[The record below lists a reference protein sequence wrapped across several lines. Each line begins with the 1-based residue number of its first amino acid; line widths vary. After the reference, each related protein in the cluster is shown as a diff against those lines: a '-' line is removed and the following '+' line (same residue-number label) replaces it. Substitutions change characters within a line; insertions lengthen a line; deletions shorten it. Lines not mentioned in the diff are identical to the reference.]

1 MFCIKKYS
9 RNHYKIGDNMYI
21 ILIIKTIILYF
32 VITLAYRI
40 MGKKEVGEL
49 SIIDLMVTFLIAEM
63 AAICIEETKESVF
76 VSIVPIITLVIIQI
90 SLSYICM
97 KSNKIRN
104 FIDGKPTV
112 IIKNGKVV
120 FSKMTKLR
128 YTLDDLLSQLREQG
142 IKNIQEVD
150 YAVLENSGELSVFQ
164 NTKDYPIPIILDGV
178 IDYDILK
185 EIGKNEYWIQTLL
198 SKNNVKLEEV
208 FYAFYT
214 HKKTYMIKKSDLL

>member
-1 MFCIKKYS
+1 
-9 RNHYKIGDNMYI
+9 
-21 ILIIKTIILYF
+21 
-32 VITLAYRI
+32 
-40 MGKKEVGEL
+40 
-49 SIIDLMVTFLIAEM
+49 
-63 AAICIEETKESVF
+63 
-76 VSIVPIITLVIIQI
+76 
-90 SLSYICM
+90 
-97 KSNKIRN
+97 
-104 FIDGKPTV
+104 
-112 IIKNGKVV
+112 
-120 FSKMTKLR
+120 MTKLR

-214 HKKTYMIKKSDLL
+214 RQKTYMIKKTDLL

>member
-1 MFCIKKYS
+1 
-9 RNHYKIGDNMYI
+9 
-21 ILIIKTIILYF
+21 
-32 VITLAYRI
+32 
-40 MGKKEVGEL
+40 
-49 SIIDLMVTFLIAEM
+49 
-63 AAICIEETKESVF
+63 
-76 VSIVPIITLVIIQI
+76 
-90 SLSYICM
+90 M

-142 IKNIQEVD
+142 IKNIQQVD